1 MADSMRSLNSFGVA
15 GLLGANAEIFYSNDL
30 RARNIGRIS
39 DLVSAKFREK
49 EADEMRLRVSM
60 AYGLFLAYAVRGLEF
75 RHTEEMPPVA
85 VEIGFDGSYVAVGIA
100 FQWEGSRAP
109 KFEGMVQRI
118 SGEQPG
124 DTFERI
130 LTRLDSLVTQ
140 SLVRYEL
147 KAKRIEI
154 VALINRND
162 ANMKDPFQV
171 VAIDPNT
178 APLLEVASYVEL
190 GDLDY
195 TKLLKTSTLADDID
209 AKEDAVSDALVD
221 GRSPQATLEE
231 IKIGGSTVAPVEQEL
246 HVVGEKLGDREEEF
260 RFIGNSPEVEAE
272 ELRAMVADYERTVG
286 ELRGT
291 VHELQGKLDEA
302 LTAKSERHFT
312 KEAAV
317 AEEPITVVK
326 AAAAPEKKEDDWG
339 VHFLKQVWPFA
350 PKTEEKVV
358 VKAAADPEVDAVET
372 VIPPDAPLALD
383 PAPASEA
390 ENASNQALLDLQALA
405 DQKKSKKV
413 EETLK
418 EISEQVEEKKA
429 RKWVDNLSSE
439 LLQEKARLAE
449 LQKNLAKQIRQRELE
464 FKTAELSLKQELKRK
479 EEILRQKESAL
490 VSKGDQIAQL
500 NLAIERAGTATAD
513 KEQSQMKSKLDRAQK
528 LAQMKEEEAKS
539 LIGKVRDLE
548 NRLIIAQAK
557 AQKTNDLQMQ
567 TKVQTL
573 EKKVDEYKRVNQ
585 RLMESMNTQKDKS
598 NDKEI
603 GDLRRKIDQL
613 DRHLTEAKRNLDKS
627 SFRIR
632 EMQESEKKLQMD
644 LARAVEENRNL
655 RKSSSKPGGES
666 GGQAA

>member
-1 MADSMRSLNSFGVA
+1 MRSLNSFGVA

-49 EADEMRLRVSM
+49 EADEMRLRVAL
-60 AYGLFLAYAVRGLEF
+60 AYGLFLSYAVRGLEF
-75 RHTEEMPPVA
+75 RHSEEVPPVA
-85 VEIGFDGSYVAVGIA
+85 VEIGFDGSYVAVGVA
-100 FQWEGSRAP
+100 FHWEGNRAP
-109 KFEGMVQRI
+109 KFEGLAQRI
-118 SGEQPG
+118 SGGQAG
-124 DTFERI
+124 DGFERI
-130 LTRLDSLVTQ
+130 LARLDSLATQ
-140 SLVRYEL
+140 ALVRYEVNE
-147 KAKRIEI
+147 KRIEI
-154 VALINRND
+154 VALINRTD

-171 VAIDPNT
+171 LAVDPNT

-195 TKLLKTSTLADDID
+195 TKLLRTSTIADDLD
-209 AKEDAVSDALVD
+209 AQDDAEASVS
-221 GRSPQATLEE
+221 GETRTPQTTLEE
-231 IKIGGSTVAPVEQEL
+231 IKVGGDPVAPMEEEV
-246 HVVGEKLGDREEEF
+246 HVIGEKLGEREEEF
-260 RFIGNSPEVEAE
+260 RFSGNSPEVEAE
-272 ELRAMVADYERTVG
+272 DLRALVADYERTVG

-291 VHELQGKLDEA
+291 VQELQGKLEEA
-302 LTAKSERHFT
+302 LTAKSERRFT
-312 KEAAV
+312 NDPVPVETPVAV
-317 AEEPITVVK
+317 VKGTEEPT
-326 AAAAPEKKEDDWG
+326 KKEDEWG
-339 VHFLKQVWPFA
+339 LHFLKQVWPFA
-350 PKTEEKVV
+350 PKAEENVV
-358 VKAAADPEVDAVET
+358 VKAGASGEPEAAET
-372 VIPPDAPLALD
+372 VLPPDAP
-383 PAPASEA
+383 ASLESV
-390 ENASNQALLDLQALA
+390 EVSESEKASNQALLELQAIA

-418 EISEQVEEKKA
+418 EISEEVEEKKA

-439 LLQEKARLAE
+439 LLQEKARIAE
-449 LQKNLAKQIRQRELE
+449 LQKNLTKQIRQRELE
-464 FKTAELSLKQELKRK
+464 FKTAELALKQELKRK
-479 EEILRQKESAL
+479 DETLRQKESAL
-490 VSKGDQIAQL
+490 VSKNDQIAQL
-500 NLAIERAGTATAD
+500 NLAIERAGTASAD
-513 KEQSQMKSKLDRAQK
+513 KEQTQMKSKLDRAQK

-573 EKKVDEYKRVNQ
+573 EKKVEEYKRVNQ

-613 DRHLTEAKRNLDKS
+613 DRQLGEAKRNLDKS

-632 EMQESEKKLQMD
+632 EMQESEKKLQTD
-644 LARAVEENRNL
+644 LSRAVEENRNL
-655 RKSSSKPGGES
+655 RKSGGKPGGES